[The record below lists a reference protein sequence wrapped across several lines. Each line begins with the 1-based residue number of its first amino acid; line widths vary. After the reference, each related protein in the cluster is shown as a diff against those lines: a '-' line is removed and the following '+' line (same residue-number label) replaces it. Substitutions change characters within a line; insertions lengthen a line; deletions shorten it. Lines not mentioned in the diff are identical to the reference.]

1 MKLSN
6 LLASKFFEELMLQY
20 SMHW

>member
-6 LLASKFFEELMLQY
+6 LLASKFSEVLMLQY